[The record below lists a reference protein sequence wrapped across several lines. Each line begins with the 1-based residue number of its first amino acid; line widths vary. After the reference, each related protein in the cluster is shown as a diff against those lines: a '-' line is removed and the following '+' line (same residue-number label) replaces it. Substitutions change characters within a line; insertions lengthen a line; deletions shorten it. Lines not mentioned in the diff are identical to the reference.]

1 MILDVNNG
9 WLHLLPSPSSSW
21 VFLMQWHSILDL
33 APHGPRAALL
43 FLIVNL
49 DIFLQCG
56 YLSPVWI
63 FFSSVNIFSQ
73 VWISFLKFGYFSPM
87 RISFLQCEYSYP
99 VVRIS
104 WIRRASAECPQSS
117 CLIIFTFLRLE
128 IDLTG
133 SNEGTI
139 ILLQAVKVYVISWS
153 DNVLWQ
159 CDLTQCNAGRC
170 QKAGSTRVTAQ
181 ECSQHNCS
189 TKAQALNTSTIAQRH
204 WATGG

>member
-1 MILDVNNG
+1 MLTMG
-9 WLHLLPSPSSSW
+9 GCTFYLRPPHLEYSWLNAMALNLSSCTPCA
-21 VFLMQWHSILDL
+21 Q
-33 APHGPRAALL
+33 RCLL
-43 FLIVNL
+43 FLIVNF
-49 DIFLQCG
+49 DIFK
-56 YLSPVWI
+56 W
-63 FFSSVNIFSQ
+63 
-73 VWISFLKFGYFSPM
+73 GYFSPM

-104 WIRRASAECPQSS
+104 WIRRDSAECPQSS

-139 ILLQAVKVYVISWS
+139 ILLQAVKVYVISCS

-170 QKAGSTRVTAQ
+170 HKAESTRVTAQ
-181 ECSQHNCS
+181 ECSQPNCS

>member
-1 MILDVNNG
+1 M
-9 WLHLLPSPSSSW
+9 
-21 VFLMQWHSILDL
+21 
-33 APHGPRAALL
+33 PHGPSAALL

-49 DIFLQCG
+49 DIFK
-56 YLSPVWI
+56 W
-63 FFSSVNIFSQ
+63 
-73 VWISFLKFGYFSPM
+73 GYFLSM

-139 ILLQAVKVYVISWS
+139 ILLQAVKVFVISCS

-170 QKAGSTRVTAQ
+170 HKAESTRVTAQ
-181 ECSQHNCS
+181 LHKGTEQLGDNWMEGWVRLQFQKCR
-189 TKAQALNTSTIAQRH
+189 TKSWVCGRRYAQQASILKTCFGFLA
-204 WATGG
+204 A